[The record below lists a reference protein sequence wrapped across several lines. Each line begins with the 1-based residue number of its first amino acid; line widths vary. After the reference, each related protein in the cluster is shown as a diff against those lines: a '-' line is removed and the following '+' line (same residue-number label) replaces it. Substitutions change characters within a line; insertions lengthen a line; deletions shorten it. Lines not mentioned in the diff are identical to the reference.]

1 MPPPAKYVQMTTAPV
16 GRLVCRLAVP
26 TVVIM
31 LTSALYNMADTF
43 FVSSLGTEATAA
55 LGVAFPFMAIIQ
67 AVGFFFGNGAGN
79 YLARALGAQRG
90 SDAAKMAS
98 TSFFT
103 AFVFGLGLAALG
115 LIFLTPLARLLGA
128 TPALLSGT
136 VEYLRYIL
144 LAAPFMICAFMLN
157 NCLRFQGNAFW
168 SMIGM
173 VSGAALNVALDP
185 LFIFG
190 FNWGLSGA
198 ALATMLSQIISF
210 LILLFLSNGVKTN
223 VPVSPRNFAP
233 GLGLYRE
240 LWRGGLPSLLRQ
252 SLLCLSTIMINHAAG
267 AFGDAVI
274 AGISIVMR
282 IIQTLSAAII
292 GIGQGLQPVCGFN
305 YGAGL
310 YERVRQAQRFCV
322 KLTLA
327 ILSALSLICLLWA
340 PWIVALFRTG
350 DPEVV
355 AVGAWALRL
364 QALSLPL
371 AGQTIIDN
379 LFLQTIGRSTAAS
392 WIALSRQGLFLL
404 PFLIIFARFFGV
416 IGIQLCVP
424 AADLCAFI
432 LAVSLSAKAFREAPF
447 IRSR

>member
-1 MPPPAKYVQMTTAPV
+1 MTPSTKYVQMTTAPV
-16 GRLVCRLAVP
+16 GRLVCRLAAP

-43 FVSSLGTEATAA
+43 FVSSLGTEAAAA

-90 SDAAKMAS
+90 GDAVKMAS

-128 TPALLSGT
+128 TPTLLTGA

-198 ALATMLSQIISF
+198 ALATLLSQIVSF
-210 LILLFLSNGVKTN
+210 LILLLLSNGVKTN
-223 VPVSPRNFAP
+223 VSISPRNFAP
-233 GLGLYRE
+233 SLELYRE

-282 IIQTLSAAII
+282 IVQTLSAAII

-310 YERVRQAQRFCV
+310 YERVRQAHRFCV
-322 KLTLA
+322 KLTLS

-340 PWIVALFRTG
+340 PQIVALFRTG

-371 AGQTIIDN
+371 AGRTIIDN

-392 WIALSRQGLFLL
+392 WVALSRQGLFLL
-404 PFLIIFARFFGV
+404 PLLIIFTRLFGV
-416 IGIQLCVP
+416 LGVQLCVP
-424 AADLCAFI
+424 VADSAAFL
-432 LAVSLSAKAFREAPF
+432 LA
-447 IRSR
+447 